1 VPAILTPGKT
11 VTCGLW
17 LEAILSFVAENV
29 YVVRIKIG
37 EVGNTYCF
45 LVGIECGRHQLT
57 KHETAQQFA
66 QLAFLAKHTPG
77 RQITIYNPE
86 PYEGALLPSLP
97 KVNQGCDC
105 WIMEI

>member
-1 VPAILTPGKT
+1 
-11 VTCGLW
+11 LW
-17 LEAILSFVAENV
+17 LWLKAIHSFVAENV

-37 EVGNTYCF
+37 EVGSTYCF
-45 LVGIECGRHQLT
+45 LVGIECGLHQLT
-57 KHETAQQFA
+57 RHETAQQFA
-66 QLAFLAKHTPG
+66 QSAFLAKHTPG

-97 KVNQGCDC
+97 RVNQGCDC